1 MQISPLTFREFD
13 SAALPAKEIRKK
25 PFATQKKEEE
35 PEAPPPPPTFSEEQ
49 LHEAERDAYKRG
61 FLEGTK
67 EGHATAQGEHSEV
80 QRILMEGLE
89 NFITSVVPIFDQYR
103 KHCQQMRMD
112 MPTLALAIARKIAG
126 EALSEPAQY
135 IVDEAAKHCAEALI
149 SEPEITIM
157 INPRLAEALA
167 FKLKQIG
174 SREKIAD
181 NITIIPEEAIDV
193 SNYRIEW
200 KNGSIERSTEKL
212 WQQTDKAINNMI
224 AAIAGEPEEQLDL
237 LNPPNVKEE

>member
-1 MQISPLTFREFD
+1 MQISPFTFREFD
-13 SAALPAKEIRKK
+13 SANLPAKEIRKK

-89 NFITSVVPIFDQYR
+89 NFINSIAPIFDQYR
-103 KHCQQMRMD
+103 KHCQQIRKD
-112 MPTLALAIARKIAG
+112 MPPLALAIAKKIAG

-135 IVDEAAKHCAEALI
+135 IVDEAAKHCVETLI
-149 SEPEITIM
+149 SEPEITIL
-157 INPRLAEALA
+157 INPRLAEALS
-167 FKLKQIG
+167 FKLKQISG
-174 SREKIAD
+174 REKYTD
-181 NITIIPEEAIDV
+181 NIIIMPEEAMPV
-193 SNYRIEW
+193 SNFRIEW
-200 KNGSIERSTEKL
+200 KNGSLERSTEKL

-224 AAIAGEPEEQLDL
+224 AAIAGEPEEQLEL
-237 LNPPNVKEE
+237 LNPQNTTKE